1 MFYPAA
7 ILLLLVLS
15 SLFSSCETAFSS
27 VNKIRLKSEAMQ
39 GNKKAE
45 KALALAESFDR
56 ALTAIL
62 IGNNLVN
69 ILSASLGTILF
80 TKWFGQGGVG
90 ISTAAMTVLV
100 LIFGEILPKSYAKAH
115 AEKMALFFA
124 SPLHGLIVILTPL
137 IFLLNQLSK
146 LVQKKSGEPLS
157 QRMSSRSSSIRSRKK
172 ACSRSRKASSCAPH
186 LNLTKYPWTRCS
198 FRASA

>member
-1 MFYPAA
+1 MLYPIA

-15 SLFSSCETAFSS
+15 ALFSACGTAFSS
-27 VNKIRLKSEAMQ
+27 VNKIRLKNDAMQ
-39 GNKKAE
+39 GNQRAE
-45 KALALAESFDR
+45 RALALAESFDR

-100 LIFGEILPKSYAKAH
+100 LIFGEILPKSYAKA
-115 AEKMALFFA
+115 
-124 SPLHGLIVILTPL
+124 
-137 IFLLNQLSK
+137 
-146 LVQKKSGEPLS
+146 
-157 QRMSSRSSSIRSRKK
+157 R
-172 ACSRSRKASSCAPH
+172 
-186 LNLTKYPWTRCS
+186 
-198 FRASA
+198 